1 MNDIGLAQVE
11 ARHGSRQGHC
21 ELDQITI
28 PQQASSKCTHNSD
41 HHDEHAEDYPGES
54 RELHLRC
61 VVMSEQAVISDQF
74 QKRSDRLRQLPVN
87 SDRFRLLS
95 DRYRHFPMDSDC
107 FPTDSDNLRS
117 TPTLCESFRGLPIMQ
132 FHAQHNW
139 ERFGAI
145 PTCFRSIPALSDP
158 FRPFSDRFRHFPI
171 NSDCFPISFEAFRGI
186 IIVDNGLQVGSV
198 EPGWSGPTYFVA
210 IWMLHTGCC
219 SKQHSDVSALSFRHF
234 P

>member
-1 MNDIGLAQVE
+1 MIW
-11 ARHGSRQGHC
+11 SRSRC
-21 ELDQITI
+21 IKTVANV
-28 PQQASSKCTHNSD
+28 QQASNCHRRRSD
-41 HHDEHAEDYPGES
+41 RYNKAS
-54 RELHLRC
+54 RRPIG
-61 VVMSEQAVISDQF
+61 AVNRQSFPIF

-132 FHAQHNW
+132 FHAKHNW
-139 ERFGAI
+139 DRFGAI

-171 NSDCFPISFEAFRGI
+171 NSDCFPFSFEAFRVEPV
-186 IIVDNGLQVGSV
+186 VDNGLKVGSV